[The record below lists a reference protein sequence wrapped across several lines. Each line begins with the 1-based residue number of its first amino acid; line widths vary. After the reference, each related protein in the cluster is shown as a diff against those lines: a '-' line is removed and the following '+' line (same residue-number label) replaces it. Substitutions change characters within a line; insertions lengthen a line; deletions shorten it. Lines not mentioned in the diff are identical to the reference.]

1 MLNITI
7 DKQSDDAFVL
17 SIEGEETQTLT
28 RAQMDEL
35 HEEIDR
41 IEDVLADNFDDMIE
55 GDDVKNL
62 FNDTYRLPFLAQRYT
77 TYDLGDISAYYLQY
91 VKGYIDFVAT
101 HQRAVEAAEA
111 TFADLD

>member
-7 DKQSDDAFVL
+7 DKQSEDAFVL

-35 HEEIDR
+35 HNEIDR
-41 IEDVLADNFDDMIE
+41 IEDKLTDNFDKMIE
-55 GDDVKNL
+55 GEDVENL
-62 FNDTYRLPFLAQRYT
+62 FNDTYRLPFLTQRYT

-91 VKGYIDFVAT
+91 VKGYIDMVAT
-101 HQRAVEAAEA
+101 HQRATEAAQA
-111 TFADLD
+111 IFADID